1 MSSVLARKR
10 KISEM
15 EFYRLSYELRSKLT
29 LALMNDNIVPKR
41 YRPIFTFPTLEI
53 ARHLI
58 DHIIVAFNVY
68 PNKQQFVDDRRAMQK
83 AAIDDLDMIDDQLQY
98 LVDTLFKGRVDA
110 DRPLPGAIEECGEL
124 IDKIRPLL
132 VAWRKSTKLIN

>member
-1 MSSVLARKR
+1 MSSVLARFR

-15 EFYRLSYELRSKLT
+15 EFYRTSYELRSKLT
-29 LALMNDNIVPKR
+29 VALMNENIVPKR

-58 DHIIVAFNVY
+58 DHIIVAFNTY
-68 PNKQQFVDDRRAMQK
+68 PSKPQYVEDRRAMIK
-83 AAIDDLDMIDDQLQY
+83 AAIDNLDMIDDQLLY
-98 LVDTLFKGRVDA
+98 LIETLFKGRIDA
-110 DRPLPGAIEECGEL
+110 DRPLPGIIEECGEL
-124 IDKIRPLL
+124 IDRARPLL

>member
-1 MSSVLARKR
+1 MSSVLARFR

-15 EFYRLSYELRSKLT
+15 EFYRSAYELRSKLT
-29 LALMNDNIVPKR
+29 VALMNENIVPKR

-53 ARHLI
+53 ARHMI

-68 PNKQQFVDDRRAMQK
+68 PNKPEFVDERRAFQK
-83 AAIDDLDMIDDQLQY
+83 AAIDDVDMIDDQLQY
-98 LVDTLFKGRVDA
+98 LIETLFKGCIDA

-124 IDKIRPLL
+124 IDRVRPLL
-132 VAWRKSTKLIN
+132 VAWRKSTKLLR